1 MKEINTQRLILR
13 AFRETDYDDLF
24 ENLSQLEDDEF
35 EFRKIDLWTKEIEK
49 NFRVIR
55 AEKYEDVIK
64 WI

>member
-1 MKEINTQRLILR
+1 MKDINTQRLILR

-24 ENLSQLEDDEF
+24 EYLSQLSG
-35 EFRKIDLWTKEIEK
+35 KIDLWTKEIEK

-64 WI
+64 RI